1 VPTIG
6 ATISIERSSGKV
18 FQLDFLFGLE
28 VRRQRFDLSEFDGVS
43 LSRGFPAGY
52 QFPSSVGT
60 RN

>member
-6 ATISIERSSGKV
+6 AMIRIERSSGKV

-43 LSRGFPAGY
+43 RGFPSEY
-52 QFPSSVGT
+52 QVSLVGRD